1 LRTLVRREMNDG
13 VQSSA
18 PSGVARTSRRG
29 DVPRF
34 EQIYAEH
41 FAEVTR
47 WVRALG
53 GSRADVEDLAQEVFL
68 VARRRLPEFDG
79 GNLKGWL
86 YRVTQLTVRAHR
98 RRAWV
103 RRALFGHESSDG
115 ETAFDFGHP
124 ALDPSQQLERQEA
137 ERRIA
142 ELLEGMSE
150 RRRAAF
156 ISFEIE
162 GYTGEEIAKR
172 EGIPLSTVWTRLYYA
187 RKDFV
192 RRLKAMKN
200 R

>member
-1 LRTLVRREMNDG
+1 MNG
-13 VQSSA
+13 CVQSSA
-18 PSGVARTSRRG
+18 PDGVARASRGG

-53 GSRADVEDLAQEVFL
+53 GTRADVEDIAQEVFL

-86 YRVTQLTVRAHR
+86 YRMTQLTVRAHR

-103 RRALFGHESSDG
+103 RRALFGHESGDG
-115 ETAFDFGHP
+115 ERALDFGQA

-192 RRLKAMKN
+192 RRLKLMQN